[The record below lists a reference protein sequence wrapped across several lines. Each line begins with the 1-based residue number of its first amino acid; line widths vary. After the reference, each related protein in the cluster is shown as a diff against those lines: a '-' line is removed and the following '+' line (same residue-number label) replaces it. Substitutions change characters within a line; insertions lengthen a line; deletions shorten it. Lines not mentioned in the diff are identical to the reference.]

1 MSTRFWKPIAAVLL
15 LWPLFAAQPGVA
27 ESKQMLKFTHGMTVQ
42 SLAGRSDLE
51 IVELSNGRHVSV
63 GLMRHLDS
71 AMQAARAPKA
81 YRPPLGFTLKPAT
94 NGAPVRNAND
104 LAHALKT
111 MHDNDTVQLP
121 SGRRV
126 TVAQIKL
133 LEPLVEQR
141 TGHKLDVAPAAVNL
155 TGPSIKI
162 KPGTSKA
169 EWQSILAKP
178 DNTVLESPTG
188 VRVTVGGIKQY
199 MAATP
204 LFPLGES
211 RGSKTPVK
219 APQIQK
225 GRPQ

>member
-1 MSTRFWKPIAAVLL
+1 MSTRFWKLVAVMLL
-15 LWPLFAAQPGVA
+15 LLPMFSSQPQAA
-27 ESKQMLKFTHGMTVQ
+27 ETKQMLNFTRGMTVQ

-51 IVELSNGRHVSV
+51 IVELSSGRHVSV
-63 GLMRHLDS
+63 GLLRHLDS
-71 AMQAARAPKA
+71 AMRAARAPQP
-81 YRPPLGFTLKPAT
+81 YRPPLGFTLKPAAT
-94 NGAPVRNAND
+94 GAPVRNATD

-121 SGRRV
+121 SGRKV

-133 LEPLVEQR
+133 LQPLVEQS
-141 TGHKLDVAPAAVNL
+141 TGHRLDVAPAAVNL

-162 KPGTSKA
+162 TPGTSKA
-169 EWQSILAKP
+169 AWQGILAKP

-199 MAATP
+199 LSATP

-211 RGSKTPVK
+211 RTGHGPSRVTPI
-219 APQIQK
+219 QI
-225 GRPQ
+225 GRP

>member
-1 MSTRFWKPIAAVLL
+1 MSTRFWKLVAVVLL
-15 LWPLFAAQPGVA
+15 LSPMFSPQPQAA
-27 ESKQMLKFTHGMTVQ
+27 ETKQMLKFTHGMTAQ

-63 GLMRHLDS
+63 GLLRHLDS
-71 AMQAARAPKA
+71 AMRAVRAPQP
-81 YRPPLGFTLKPAT
+81 YRPPMGFTLKPAAT
-94 NGAPVRNAND
+94 GAPVRNATD
-104 LAHALKT
+104 LARALKT

-121 SGRRV
+121 SGRKV

-133 LEPLVEQR
+133 LQPLVEQR
-141 TGHKLDVAPAAVNL
+141 SGHKLDMAPAAVNL
-155 TGPSIKI
+155 AGTSIKI

-199 MAATP
+199 LAATP

-211 RGSKTPVK
+211 RGIKTTAK

-225 GRPQ
+225 GRQQ